1 MQKLNAHLSKE
12 LTEKYGIK
20 RFPIRKG
27 DIVKIVRGD
36 SSKPDDKY
44 NIKGK
49 EGKVLQVL
57 RKEGKLIIE
66 NVNIAKAD
74 GKMKPKKIDVSKVV
88 ITKLELEDKIR
99 KEKLEEL
106 AKARNKTIEEEEP
119 IEGQSVG
126 EENREEQV
134 KENGENE
141 EEIETDEKEDE
152 KVE

>member
-1 MQKLNAHLSKE
+1 MQKLNAHLSKD

-36 SSKPDDKY
+36 SSRPDEKF

-57 RKEGKLIIE
+57 RKEGKVIIE

-74 GKMKPKKIDVSKVV
+74 GKMKPRKIDISKVV
-88 ITKLELEDKIR
+88 IIKLELEDKIR
-99 KEKLEEL
+99 KEKLQTL
-106 AKARNKTIEEEEP
+106 AKARNKTVEENEPVEEP
-119 IEGQSVG
+119 LTS
-126 EENREEQV
+126 EENKQEEV
-134 KENGENE
+134 KENKEDV
-141 EEIETDEKEDE
+141 TVDEKEDE